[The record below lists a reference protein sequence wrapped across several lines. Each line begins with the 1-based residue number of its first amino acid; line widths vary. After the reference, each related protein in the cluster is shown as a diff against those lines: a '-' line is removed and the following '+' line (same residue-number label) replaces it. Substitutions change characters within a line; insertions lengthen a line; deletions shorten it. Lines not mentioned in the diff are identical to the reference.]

1 MTEKIKKVAQLLDV
15 KVLDY
20 IIMAPDGTYLNF
32 ADEGIL

>member
-1 MTEKIKKVAQLLDV
+1 M
-15 KVLDY
+15 LDY